1 LRSKRTLT
9 INEAAE
15 LTGLSRKAIARR
27 IERGSLRS
35 LVRAGRR
42 LIPRAELVRAGLIPG
57 EGEVREPD
65 FEPAELLDPRS
76 RSVVQP
82 LPSDESVL
90 AALLRELVD
99 RLERQA
105 GEIAHYR
112 ALTVRAE
119 SLRLEGEMSELSARL
134 SRLEGAG
141 PLLSLERGAEQ
152 HQGVEGRSPSA
163 GDRLRASHQQP
174 SAQPIWLPPSATE
187 PASLRAPGGEPADLR
202 KTQPGRPSGGSLRQ
216 RLIPFSLEAV
226 FLLGVAVLA
235 WRAEVRPAVVIAAMA
250 ASWLLVAF
258 IEWLRWSRS

>member
-1 LRSKRTLT
+1 MPTKRTLT
-9 INEAAE
+9 ISEAAE

-42 LIPRAELVRAGLIPG
+42 IIPRAELVRAGLIPG
-57 EGEVREPD
+57 EGKVREPD
-65 FEPAELLDPRS
+65 FEPVELLDPRS
-76 RSVVQP
+76 RSSVRP
-82 LPSDESVL
+82 MPTGEESVF

-112 ALTVRAE
+112 ALTARAE

-134 SRLEGAG
+134 SRLEGAR
-141 PLLSLERGAEQ
+141 PPLSLERGAGQ
-152 HQGVEGRSPSA
+152 QQSLEGESPIG

-187 PASLRAPGGEPADLR
+187 PPRRRALGSEPAALT
-202 KTQPGRPSGGSLRQ
+202 KTQPGRPSPGSLRQ
-216 RLIPFSLEAV
+216 RLIPFSVEAV
-226 FLLGVAVLA
+226 FLVGVAVLA
-235 WRAEVRPAVVIAAMA
+235 WRADLRPAVVIATMA
-250 ASWLLVAF
+250 ASWLLVAL
-258 IEWLRWSRS
+258 IEWLRSR